1 MADKATADFEAV
13 RLQVAGFI
21 GAGQKEEII
30 FTKGS
35 TESINLVAFS
45 FGEAFIQPGDEIIV
59 SEMEHHSNFLP
70 WQNLRDEKGIVL
82 KVIPLTATAELDLE
96 KAKTL
101 GDKLVVI
108 VNSDHQRIIKGSK
121 EFMDENERML
131 IVKALRCVDEV
142 ILSVDKD
149 GTVCE
154 SLKLVKPDIFAKGGD
169 RFSSEIPEA
178 KVCHDLEIIM
188 VDGLGNKIQSS
199 SWLLK
204 K

>member
-1 MADKATADFEAV
+1 MLKKINDLFK
-13 RLQVAGFI
+13 QYNGFI
-21 GAGQKEEII
+21 QEWLKIKKPTVVATSGY
-30 FTKGS
+30 FNPLHKGHV
-35 TESINLVAFS
+35 EY
-45 FGEAFIQPGDEIIV
+45 
-59 SEMEHHSNFLP
+59 
-70 WQNLRDEKGIVL
+70 
-82 KVIPLTATAELDLE
+82 LE

-108 VNSDHQRIIKGSK
+108 VNSDHQRAIKGSK

-131 IVKALRCVDEV
+131 IVRALRCVDEV

-169 RFSSEIPEA
+169 RFASEIPEA

-199 SWLLK
+199 SWLLNK
-204 K
+204 

>member
-1 MADKATADFEAV
+1 MILKKLNNLFQQYDGFLNEWLKLKKSTV
-13 RLQVAGFI
+13 VACSGYFNPLH
-21 GAGQKEEII
+21 
-30 FTKGS
+30 KGHV
-35 TESINLVAFS
+35 EY
-45 FGEAFIQPGDEIIV
+45 
-59 SEMEHHSNFLP
+59 
-70 WQNLRDEKGIVL
+70 
-82 KVIPLTATAELDLE
+82 LE

-108 VNSDHQRIIKGSK
+108 VNSDHQRAIKGSK

-169 RFSSEIPEA
+169 RFATEIPEA
-178 KVCHDLEIIM
+178 KVCDELKITM

-199 SWLLK
+199 SWLLNK
-204 K
+204 

>member
-1 MADKATADFEAV
+1 MTAKEQNNPV
-13 RLQVAGFI
+13 IVAASGYFNPLH
-21 GAGQKEEII
+21 
-30 FTKGS
+30 KGHV
-35 TESINLVAFS
+35 EY
-45 FGEAFIQPGDEIIV
+45 
-59 SEMEHHSNFLP
+59 
-70 WQNLRDEKGIVL
+70 
-82 KVIPLTATAELDLE
+82 LE

-108 VNSDHQRIIKGSK
+108 VNSDHQRAIKGSK

-154 SLKLVKPDIFAKGGD
+154 SLKLVRPNIFAKGGD
-169 RFSSEIPEA
+169 RFASEIPEA
-178 KVCHDLEIIM
+178 KVCDELGITM

-199 SWLLK
+199 SWLLNK
-204 K
+204 